1 LHYAIYW
8 YIIKFVKLYRRSLRQ
23 KVVVGYLIGLG
34 LMLLVAVINSSNLN
48 RIEALVVAGER
59 VSDLFDTT
67 LEIRRFEKN
76 YFLYQQHEDYAEL
89 IGYLN
94 KAEAILDYGADFELY
109 ASAGAITELKE
120 NIKDYRNLLGV
131 ITTIEDKVIGR
142 MWEDRLR
149 NKGKAIV
156 QTAEEISK
164 TERKIMQENL
174 DSSRRVLIWSIML
187 LIFSGF
193 IAGPVFNRLF
203 IKPLS
208 MLESH
213 MKDIAEGKFSLI
225 PIESRDREIVSLNS
239 AFNRMLLELEAR
251 QSHLVQSEKLASLG
265 TLLFGVAHELNN
277 PLSNISTSCQ
287 ILREEFDEADLR
299 YKKELLAQIEDETDR
314 AKDIVRSLLD
324 FSRGKDREAVNLG
337 QAVGE
342 ALRLIRGEVPT
353 KAELSVDIPP
363 DITVFADKQKIQQVI
378 INLMKN
384 SISAI
389 GDEGGISI
397 SARRNQKEGSVDIR
411 FADTGAGME
420 HETLSRIFD
429 PFFTTRETRK
439 GYGLGLFI
447 VHNIIEEHNGS
458 IKVESTPGHGTT
470 FYIKLP
476 ERSARNAEQRA
487 AVDSR
492 G

>member
-1 LHYAIYW
+1 MD
-8 YIIKFVKLYRRSLRQ
+8 LYRRSLRQ
-23 KVVVGYLIGLG
+23 KVIIGYLIGLG

-48 RIEALVVAGER
+48 RIEALVVTGER

-76 YFLYQQHEDYAEL
+76 YFLYQQHEDHAEL
-89 IGYLN
+89 VGYLN
-94 KAEAILDYGADFELY
+94 KAEGILGNSAGFELY
-109 ASAGAITELKE
+109 ASTEVINELKE
-120 NIKDYRNLLGV
+120 NIKDYRSLLGV
-131 ITTIEDKVIGR
+131 ITTIQDKTIAR

-149 NKGKAIV
+149 NKGKTIV
-156 QTAEEISK
+156 ETTEEISK

-187 LIFSGF
+187 LVFSGF
-193 IAGPVFNRLF
+193 VAGPIFNRLF

-213 MKDIAEGKFSLI
+213 MKDIADGKFSLI

-251 QSHLVQSEKLASLG
+251 QSHLVQAEKLASLG

-287 ILREEFDEADLR
+287 ILREEFDEADPR
-299 YKKELLAQIEDETDR
+299 FKKELLAQIENETDR

-324 FSRGKDREAVNLG
+324 FSRSKDREAVNLN
-337 QAVGE
+337 QTVGE
-342 ALRLIRGEVPT
+342 ALRLIRGAVPT

-389 GDEGGISI
+389 GDEGRISI
-397 SARRNQKEGSVDIR
+397 SARKIRKEGAVELKFS
-411 FADTGAGME
+411 DTGSGME

-458 IKVESTPGHGTT
+458 IRVESTPGLGTT

-476 ERSARNAEQRA
+476 ERSAKDAGQQRA
-487 AVDSR
+487 AIDSR